1 MNCGSG
7 SAKYGFG
14 SLLLF
19 LIMRLEVLT
28 FFFQN
33 EILILSLS
41 LPCLRACAV
50 ACRRAR
56 LRERVTVACARACV
70 RACVCACVRVYVLS
84 ACVRPSKF
92 TILFVPHSH
101 CSLYSTARTTTFL
114 SSHRTLYFFIP
125 TKHWTILFFCAQRF
139 YSARHFEG
147 NLFLTVLMCVP
158 ACVRACVCACARV
171 YVLSACVRPSKFTK
185 LYRNAA
191 RHVLHQ

>member
-1 MNCGSG
+1 ML
-7 SAKYGFG
+7 ARVRVYG
-14 SLLLF
+14 
-19 LIMRLEVLT
+19 
-28 FFFQN
+28 
-33 EILILSLS
+33 
-41 LPCLRACAV
+41 RACTV
-50 ACRRAR
+50 ACACAR
-56 LRERVTVACARACV
+56 LRARVTVACVRAYAVACIRARVHGCARAYVRARVLACV
-70 RACVCACVRVYVLS
+70 RRCVL

-158 ACVRACVCACARV
+158 ACVRACVCACVRV
-171 YVLSACVRPSKFTK
+171 RLRACVCAVCVRTSI
-185 LYRNAA
+185 
-191 RHVLHQ
+191 